1 MAAPPQLPWDSS
13 YVPAH
18 EAAIASTSGLA
29 LPVPGRV
36 EPQGMPMA
44 TNSGVRGG
52 GAGAYGSDPL
62 MHPIPTYPVTA
73 QDPIG
78 AMPTLDAQTR
88 DVYQEA
94 PWGFGDPLVPSDG
107 LQPLVEDDL
116 FWIDNFTDTS
126 RWNL

>member
-1 MAAPPQLPWDSS
+1 
-13 YVPAH
+13 
-18 EAAIASTSGLA
+18 
-29 LPVPGRV
+29 
-36 EPQGMPMA
+36 MPMP
-44 TNSGVRGG
+44 TNSAVRGG

-73 QDPIG
+73 QDSIG
-78 AMPTLDAQTR
+78 AMPTLDTQSR

-94 PWGFGDPLVPSDG
+94 PWGLGDPLVPSGG

-116 FWIDNFTDTS
+116 LWIDNFTDTS